1 MFLFSCSTIP
11 GMISSRNGNCFVCLN
26 IRMLIHFFIFDYTV
40 AQITKMSV
48 EEKARI
54 ALISALLMQVLAS
67 MNIAYSKQRDAFIV
81 FINQTVTNSNT
92 YYY

>member
-1 MFLFSCSTIP
+1 
-11 GMISSRNGNCFVCLN
+11 
-26 IRMLIHFFIFDYTV
+26 
-40 AQITKMSV
+40 MSV

-54 ALISALLMQVLAS
+54 ALISALSMQVLAS
-67 MNIAYSKQRDAFIV
+67 MNIVYSKQRDAFIV